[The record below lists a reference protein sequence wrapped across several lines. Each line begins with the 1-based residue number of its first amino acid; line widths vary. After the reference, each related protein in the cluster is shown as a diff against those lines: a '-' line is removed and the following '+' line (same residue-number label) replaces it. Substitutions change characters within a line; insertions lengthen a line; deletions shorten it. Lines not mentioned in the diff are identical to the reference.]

1 MTAMAGDPR
10 RFYMGEALDEARR
23 GWGLTN
29 PNPMVGAVVVK
40 DGEVIG
46 RGFHR
51 GAGLPHAEIEAL
63 ADVRKRGGDPAGAEL
78 YVTLE
83 PCSTT
88 GRTGPCTE
96 AILAA
101 GVKLVVVG
109 AIDPNPR
116 HAGRGIA
123 ILRDRG
129 VTVETGVSERECS
142 KLNYSF
148 FKWIVTGRPFVTLK
162 LATTLDGRIAASS
175 GDSKWVTGEAA
186 RSRVQQLRRLADAI
200 MVGGETLR
208 RDAPRL
214 TVREPAGWR
223 RQPWRIVVTRDA
235 ELAAKLR
242 EIYPDGR
249 GEAVDLPD
257 ASAWDAFLLELGRR
271 NMIDLLIEGGGE
283 LAASALAAH
292 AVDRA
297 EFHVAPKILGG
308 RDSRPAVGG
317 ASPELMAMARTLRN
331 VEVARLGDDVMIS
344 GDL

>member
-1 MTAMAGDPR
+1 MDGDPR
-10 RFYMGEALDEARR
+10 QSFMREALDEALR

-29 PNPMVGAVVVK
+29 PNPMVGAVVVR
-40 DGEVIG
+40 DGKVIG
-46 RGFHR
+46 RGFHH

-63 ADVRKRGGDPAGAEL
+63 ADVKRRGGDPAGAEM

-83 PCSTT
+83 PCCTT

-101 GVKLVVVG
+101 GIRKVVVG

-116 HAGRGIA
+116 HAGRGVER
-123 ILRDRG
+123 LKCRG
-129 VTVETGVSERECS
+129 VEVETGVLERECA

-162 LATTLDGRIAASS
+162 LATTLDGRIAAFS
-175 GDSKWVTGEAA
+175 GDSKWVTGETA
-186 RSRVQQLRRLADAI
+186 RSRVQKLRQLADAV

-214 TVREPAGWR
+214 TVREPADWK
-223 RQPWRIVVTRDA
+223 RQPLRIIATRDA
-235 ELAAKLR
+235 ELAAKLA
-242 EIYPDGR
+242 ELYPDGR
-249 GEAVDLPD
+249 VEAVELPD
-257 ASAWDAFLLELGRR
+257 AAAWDEFLLELGRR
-271 NMIDLLIEGGGE
+271 NMVNLLIEGGGE

-297 EFHVAPKILGG
+297 EFHIAPKILGG

-317 ASPELMAMARTLRN
+317 ASPELMAMAQTLHD
-331 VEVARLGDDVMIS
+331 VEVSRLGDDVMIS
-344 GDL
+344 GEL

>member
-1 MTAMAGDPR
+1 MDGDPR
-10 RFYMGEALDEARR
+10 LFYMREALDEARR

-40 DGEVIG
+40 NGGIVG
-46 RGFHR
+46 RGFHH
-51 GAGLPHAEIEAL
+51 GAGLPHAEIEVL
-63 ADVRKRGGDPAGAEL
+63 ADVRRRGGDPAGAEM

-109 AIDPNPR
+109 AVDPNPR

-129 VTVETGVSERECS
+129 VTVETGVLEQECA

-148 FKWIVTGRPFVTLK
+148 FKWIVTGKPFVTLK

-186 RSRVQQLRRLADAI
+186 RSRVQQLRQLADAI

-214 TVREPAGWR
+214 TVRTPADWR
-223 RQPWRIVVTRDA
+223 CQPLRIVATRDA
-235 ELAAKLR
+235 KLAAKLA
-242 EIYPDGR
+242 ELYPDGR
-249 GEAVDLPD
+249 VEAVNLPD
-257 ASAWDAFLLELGRR
+257 AAAWDGFLLDLGRR
-271 NMIDLLIEGGGE
+271 NMVNLLIEGGGE

-297 EFHVAPKILGG
+297 EFHIAPKILGG

-331 VEVARLGDDVMIS
+331 VEVARLGEDVMIA

>member
-1 MTAMAGDPR
+1 MDGGR
-10 RFYMGEALDEARR
+10 RESFMREALDEALR

-29 PNPMVGAVVVK
+29 PNPMVGAVIVR
-40 DGEVIG
+40 DGMVIG
-46 RGFHR
+46 KGFHR

-63 ADVRKRGGDPAGAEL
+63 ADVRRRGGDPAGSEM

-83 PCSTT
+83 PCCTT

-101 GVKLVVVG
+101 GVKKVVVG
-109 AIDPNPR
+109 SVDPNPR
-116 HAGRGIA
+116 HAGRGIER
-123 ILRDRG
+123 LKSCG
-129 VTVETGVSERECS
+129 VEVETGVLERECA

-148 FKWIVTGRPFVTLK
+148 FKWIVSGRPFVTLK
-162 LATTLDGRIAASS
+162 LATTLDGRISTAS

-186 RSRVQQLRRLADAI
+186 RSRVQKLRQLADAI

-214 TVREPAGWR
+214 TVREPADWP
-223 RQPWRIVVTRDA
+223 RQPLRIVATRDA
-235 ELAAKLR
+235 ELAAKLA
-242 EIYPDGR
+242 ELYPDGR
-249 GEAVDLPD
+249 VEAVNLPD
-257 ASAWDAFLLELGRR
+257 VSAWDGFLLDLGRR
-271 NMIDLLIEGGGE
+271 NMVNLLIEGGGE

-297 EFHVAPKILGG
+297 EFHIAPKILGG
-308 RDSRPAVGG
+308 RGSRPAVGG
-317 ASPELMAMARTLRN
+317 ADPELMAMAQTMRN

>member
-1 MTAMAGDPR
+1 MDGDPR
-10 RFYMGEALDEARR
+10 EFFMRAALDEALR

-29 PNPMVGAVVVK
+29 PNPMVGAVVVRA
-40 DGEVIG
+40 GEIIG
-46 RGFHR
+46 RGFHH

-63 ADVRKRGGDPAGAEL
+63 ADVRRRGGDPAGAEM

-83 PCSTT
+83 PCCTT

-101 GVKLVVVG
+101 GVKKVVAGCV
-109 AIDPNPR
+109 DPNPR
-116 HAGRGIA
+116 HAGRGVER
-123 ILRDRG
+123 LKSCG
-129 VTVETGVSERECS
+129 VEVETGVLERECA
-142 KLNYSF
+142 KQNYSF

-162 LATTLDGRIAASS
+162 LATTLDGRIATAS

-186 RSRVQQLRRLADAI
+186 RSRVQKLRQLADAI

-214 TVREPAGWR
+214 TVREPADWK
-223 RQPWRIVVTRDA
+223 RQPLRIVATRDEKLAA
-235 ELAAKLR
+235 ELPKL
-242 EIYPDGR
+242 YPDGR
-249 GEAVDLPD
+249 VEAVDLPD
-257 ASAWDAFLLELGRR
+257 ASAWDAFLLDLGRR
-271 NMIDLLIEGGGE
+271 NMINLLIEGGGE

-308 RDSRPAVGG
+308 RASRPAVGG
-317 ASPELMAMARTLRN
+317 ASVEAMAMAKTLRN
-331 VEVARLGDDVMIS
+331 VEVVRLGDDVAIS

>member
-1 MTAMAGDPR
+1 MADDPR
-10 RFYMGEALDEARR
+10 AFFMHLALDEARR

-29 PNPMVGAVVVK
+29 PNPMVGAVVVREGK
-40 DGEVIG
+40 VLGK
-46 RGFHR
+46 GFHH

-63 ADVRKRGGDPAGAEL
+63 ADVRRNGADPRGAEL

-101 GVKLVVVG
+101 GIGKVFVG
-109 AIDPNPR
+109 AVDPNPR
-116 HAGRGIA
+116 HAGRGIG
-123 ILRDRG
+123 ILRERG
-129 VTVETGVSERECS
+129 VEVETGISERECA

-162 LATTLDGRIAASS
+162 LATTLDGRIATAS

-186 RSRVQQLRRLADAI
+186 RSRVQELRKLADAV

-214 TVREPAGWR
+214 TVREPADWP
-223 RQPWRIVVTRDA
+223 RQPLRIVATRDA
-235 ELAAKLR
+235 ALKAKLP
-242 EIYPDGR
+242 ELYPDGR
-249 GEAVDLPD
+249 IEAADLPD
-257 ASAWDAFLLELGRR
+257 AAAWEGFLLELGKREMV
-271 NMIDLLIEGGGE
+271 NLLIEGGGG

-297 EFHVAPKILGG
+297 EFHIAPKILGG
-308 RDSRPAVGG
+308 KDSRPAVGG
-317 ASPELMAMARTLRN
+317 ASPELMAQALKLRD
-331 VEVARLGDDVMIS
+331 VEVAQLGDDVIIS

>member
-1 MTAMAGDPR
+1 MR
-10 RFYMGEALDEARR
+10 EALDEARR

-40 DGEVIG
+40 NGGIVG

-63 ADVRKRGGDPAGAEL
+63 ADVRKRGGDPAGLEM

-83 PCSTT
+83 PCCTT

-101 GVKLVVVG
+101 GVKKVVVG
-109 AIDPNPR
+109 AVDPNPR
-116 HAGRGIA
+116 HAGRGVTW
-123 ILRDRG
+123 LRERG
-129 VTVETGVSERECS
+129 VTVETGVLENECA

-148 FKWIVTGRPFVTLK
+148 FKWIVTGKPFVTLK
-162 LATTLDGRIAASS
+162 LATTLDGRIATGS
-175 GDSKWVTGEAA
+175 GDSKWVTSEAA
-186 RSRVQQLRRLADAI
+186 RSRVQQLRQLADAV

-208 RDAPRL
+208 RDAPLL
-214 TVREPAGWR
+214 TVREPADWR
-223 RQPWRIVVTRDA
+223 RQPWRIVATRDA
-235 ELAAKLR
+235 LLAAKLP
-242 EIYPDGR
+242 ELYPDGR
-249 GEAVDLPD
+249 VEAVNLPD
-257 ASAWDAFLLELGRR
+257 AAAWDEFLLDLGRR
-271 NMIDLLIEGGGE
+271 NMVNLLIEGGGE

-297 EFHVAPKILGG
+297 EFHIAPKILGG

-317 ASPELMAMARTLRN
+317 ASPELMAMAKVLRN
-331 VEVARLGDDVMIS
+331 VEVARLGEDVMIS

>member
-1 MTAMAGDPR
+1 MADDPR
-10 RFYMGEALDEARR
+10 RFYMREALDEARR

-29 PNPMVGAVVVK
+29 PNPMVGAVIVRN
-40 DGEVIG
+40 GEVIG

-63 ADVRKRGGDPAGAEL
+63 ADVRRRGEDPAGSEM

-83 PCSTT
+83 PCCTT

-116 HAGRGIA
+116 HAGRGIER
-123 ILRDRG
+123 LRERG
-129 VTVETGVSERECS
+129 VTVETGVLEQECS
-142 KLNYSF
+142 KLNFSF

-162 LATTLDGRIAASS
+162 LATTLDGRIATGT

-186 RSRVQQLRRLADAI
+186 RSRVQMLRQLADAV

-208 RDAPRL
+208 RDTPRL
-214 TVREPAGWR
+214 TVREPADWK
-223 RQPWRIVVTRDA
+223 RQPLRIVATRNA
-235 ELAAKLR
+235 KLAARFPEL
-242 EIYPDGR
+242 YPDGLV
-249 GEAVDLPD
+249 EAVDLPD
-257 ASAWDAFLLELGRR
+257 AAAWEEFLLGLGRR
-271 NMIDLLIEGGGE
+271 NMINLLIEGGGE

-297 EFHVAPKILGG
+297 EFHIAPKILGG

-317 ASPELMAMARTLRN
+317 ASPELMAMAKTLRN

>member
-1 MTAMAGDPR
+1 MDGDPR
-10 RFYMGEALDEARR
+10 RVFMREALDEALR

-29 PNPMVGAVVVK
+29 PNPMVGAVVVREGK
-40 DGEVIG
+40 VIG
-46 RGFHR
+46 RGFHH

-63 ADVRKRGGDPAGAEL
+63 ADVRKRGGDPAGAEM

-83 PCSTT
+83 PCCTT

-101 GVKLVVVG
+101 GIRKVVVG

-116 HAGRGIA
+116 HAGRGVEW
-123 ILRDRG
+123 LKKRG
-129 VTVETGVSERECS
+129 IVVETGVSERECA
-142 KLNYSF
+142 KINYSF
-148 FKWIVTGRPFVTLK
+148 FKWIVTGRPHVTLK
-162 LATTLDGRIAASS
+162 LATTLDGRIATSS

-186 RSRVQQLRRLADAI
+186 RSRVQKLRQLADAV

-214 TVREPAGWR
+214 TVREPADWR
-223 RQPWRIVVTRDA
+223 RQPLRIVATRDA
-235 ELAAKLR
+235 KLAARLG
-242 EIYPDGR
+242 ELYPDGR
-249 GEAVDLPD
+249 VEAVNLPD
-257 ASAWDAFLLELGRR
+257 AATWDEFLLDLGRR
-271 NMIDLLIEGGGE
+271 NMVNLLIEGGGE

-297 EFHVAPKILGG
+297 EFHIAPKILGG
-308 RDSRPAVGG
+308 RESRPAVGG
-317 ASPELMAMARTLRN
+317 ASPELMAMARSLHD

-344 GDL
+344 GEL